1 MASDLSSA
9 LGDLLPAAL
18 GVAISPIP
26 IIATVLMLLSKRA
39 TVTAPAFA
47 VGWVLGITV
56 VLLVVLLIAGP
67 DGVDT
72 SSSSDLGYWIKLA
85 LGAVFLLLAIR
96 TWRSRPRPGQPQDAP
111 KWMASLD
118 DTSPLLALGLG
129 AALSSVNPKNLALAV
144 TGGVAIA
151 SNRLST
157 PQTVVCVVTFV
168 VVASLLVA
176 GPVIAYLVAGDRME
190 RPLRSLKDFMQT
202 HNAAIMVVLLGV
214 LGVSALGK
222 GLGGLLS

>member
-96 TWRSRPRPGQPQDAP
+96 TWRSRPRPGQPHDAP

-118 DTSPLLALGLG
+118 DTSPLLALG
-129 AALSSVNPKNLALAV
+129 S
-144 TGGVAIA
+144 
-151 SNRLST
+151 
-157 PQTVVCVVTFV
+157 
-168 VVASLLVA
+168 
-176 GPVIAYLVAGDRME
+176 
-190 RPLRSLKDFMQT
+190 RSR
-202 HNAAIMVVLLGV
+202 AV
-214 LGVSALGK
+214 LGQPQEPRSGRHRRRRHRVEPPVHPADRRLRGHLRR
-222 GLGGLLS
+222 GRQPPGRRTGHRLPGRR